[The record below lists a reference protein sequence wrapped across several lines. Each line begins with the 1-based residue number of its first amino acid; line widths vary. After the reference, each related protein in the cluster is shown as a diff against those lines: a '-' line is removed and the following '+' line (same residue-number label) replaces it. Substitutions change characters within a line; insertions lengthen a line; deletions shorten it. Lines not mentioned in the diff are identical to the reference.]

1 MTRGLDK
8 DNVIVSIE
16 DVNNSLRL
24 TLENIRDQAQEQN
37 ENLLIL
43 KKYLDWQLSK
53 PNRIF
58 HPVKYKAWKL
68 QGPPVPI
75 EFI

>member
-1 MTRGLDK
+1 MTRSLNK

-16 DVNNSLRL
+16 DVNNSIRL
-24 TLENIRDQAQEQN
+24 TLENIKDQAQEQH

-58 HPVKYKAWKL
+58 HPLKYKNWKL

-75 EFI
+75 EFV

>member
-1 MTRGLDK
+1 MTRSLDK

-16 DVNNSLRL
+16 DVNNSIGL
-24 TLENIRDQAQEQN
+24 TLENIKDQAQEQH

-43 KKYLDWQLSK
+43 KKYLDGQLSK

-58 HPVKYKAWKL
+58 HPIKYKDWKL

-75 EFI
+75 EFM

>member
-1 MTRGLDK
+1 MTRSLNK
-8 DNVIVSIE
+8 DNVIISID
-16 DVNNSLRL
+16 DVNDSIGL
-24 TLENIRDQAQEQN
+24 TLETLQDEAQEQN

-53 PNRIF
+53 PNRLL
-58 HPVKYKAWKL
+58 HPIKYRDWKL

>member
-1 MTRGLDK
+1 MTRSLDK

-24 TLENIRDQAQEQN
+24 TLENIRDQAQEQH

-75 EFI
+75 EFV

>member
-1 MTRGLDK
+1 MTRSLDK
-8 DNVIVSIE
+8 DNVIISIE
-16 DVNNSLRL
+16 NVTNSIQL
-24 TLENIRDQAQEQN
+24 TLENLKDQAQEQH

-53 PNRIF
+53 PNRVF
-58 HPVKYKAWKL
+58 HPIKYKAWKL

-75 EFI
+75 EFM

>member
-1 MTRGLDK
+1 MTRSLNK
-8 DNVIVSIE
+8 DNVIISME
-16 DVNNSLRL
+16 NVNNSIQLE
-24 TLENIRDQAQEQN
+24 LENIRDQAQEQH

-58 HPVKYKAWKL
+58 HPIKYRAWKL

-75 EFI
+75 EFV

>member
-1 MTRGLDK
+1 MTRSLNK
-8 DNVIVSIE
+8 DNVIISIE
-16 DVNNSLRL
+16 DVNNSIRL
-24 TLENIRDQAQEQN
+24 TLENIRDQAQEEH

-75 EFI
+75 EFM

>member
-1 MTRGLDK
+1 MTRSLNK

-16 DVNNSLRL
+16 DVTNSIQL
-24 TLENIRDQAQEQN
+24 TLETLQDEAQEQN

-58 HPVKYKAWKL
+58 HPIKYKAWKL

>member
-1 MTRGLDK
+1 MTRSLNK

-16 DVNNSLRL
+16 DVTNSIQL
-24 TLENIRDQAQEQN
+24 TLETLQDEAQEQN

-53 PNRIF
+53 PNRLL
-58 HPVKYKAWKL
+58 HPIKYRDWKL

>member
-1 MTRGLDK
+1 MTRSLDK
-8 DNVIVSIE
+8 DNVIVSI
-16 DVNNSLRL
+16 DDINNSIRL
-24 TLENIRDQAQEQN
+24 TLETLQDEAQEQN

-68 QGPPVPI
+68 QGPPIPI
-75 EFI
+75 EFV

>member
-1 MTRGLDK
+1 MTRSLNK
-8 DNVIVSIE
+8 DNVIISIE
-16 DVNNSLRL
+16 NVNNSIQLE
-24 TLENIRDQAQEQN
+24 LENIRDQAQEQH

-58 HPVKYKAWKL
+58 HPIKYNAWKL
-68 QGPPVPI
+68 QGPPVPL
-75 EFI
+75 EFV

>member
-1 MTRGLDK
+1 MTRSLDK
-8 DNVIVSIE
+8 DNVIVSI
-16 DVNNSLRL
+16 DDINNSIRL
-24 TLENIRDQAQEQN
+24 TLETLQDEAQEQN

-43 KKYLDWQLSK
+43 KKYLDWQLRK

-58 HPVKYKAWKL
+58 HPIKYKAWKL
-68 QGPPVPI
+68 QGPPLPI

>member
-1 MTRGLDK
+1 MTRSVNK
-8 DNVIVSIE
+8 DNVIISI
-16 DVNNSLRL
+16 DDINNSIGL
-24 TLENIRDQAQEQN
+24 TLETLQDEAQEQN

-53 PNRIF
+53 PNRLL
-58 HPVKYKAWKL
+58 HPIKYRDWKL

>member
-1 MTRGLDK
+1 MTRSLDK

-16 DVNNSLRL
+16 DVNNSIRL
-24 TLENIRDQAQEQN
+24 TLENIKHQAQEQH

-43 KKYLDWQLSK
+43 KKYLDWKLSK
-53 PNRIF
+53 PNRVL
-58 HPVKYKAWKL
+58 HPIKYRAWEL

>member
-1 MTRGLDK
+1 MTRSLNK
-8 DNVIVSIE
+8 DNVIISI
-16 DVNNSLRL
+16 DDINNSIRL
-24 TLENIRDQAQEQN
+24 TLETLQYEAQEQN

-53 PNRIF
+53 PNRVL
-58 HPVKYKAWKL
+58 HPIKYKAWKL
-68 QGPPVPI
+68 QGPPLPI

>member
-1 MTRGLDK
+1 MIRSLDK
-8 DNVIVSIE
+8 DSVIISIE
-16 DVNNSLRL
+16 DVNNSISL
-24 TLENIRDQAQEQN
+24 TLENIKDQAQKQH

-58 HPVKYKAWKL
+58 HPVKYRAWKL
-68 QGPPVPI
+68 QGPPISI
-75 EFI
+75 EFV